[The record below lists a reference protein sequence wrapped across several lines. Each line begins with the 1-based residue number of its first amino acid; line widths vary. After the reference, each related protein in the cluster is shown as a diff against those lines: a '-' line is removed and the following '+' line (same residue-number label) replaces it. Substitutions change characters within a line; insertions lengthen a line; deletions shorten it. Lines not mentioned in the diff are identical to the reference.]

1 MCRGDEETRRGEEG
15 EKQALSSDEIIPAR
29 GVAINEKGQVVL
41 TRYPTPNTS
50 DRSLPSSDYCSTSST
65 HEKFLAT
72 DIENE
77 QTEERLDDKTV
88 EDLMNFLYSQS
99 PNRG

>member
-1 MCRGDEETRRGEEG
+1 ME
-15 EKQALSSDEIIPAR
+15 AR
-29 GVAINEKGQVVL
+29 LTLIRIVLNSIVV
-41 TRYPTPNTS
+41 YP
-50 DRSLPSSDYCSTSST
+50 
-65 HEKFLAT
+65 EKFLAT